1 RPYLFEKYTSVY
13 GAIIVITTN
22 LVIIANWVTINTLI
36 YIPDALVTEHL
47 SGPIK
52 MLVGVDLS
60 KSAYTGISMKVS
72 SDPNPIKKIFSTEL
86 QILTYLLGAIMIFC
100 ALRIH
105 IMLRKSTFSDQL
117 LKLHRQLFAL
127 LLLQTACP
135 ILFLHSQ
142 AFITYGFVYAGL
154 TSPKFLMYLTNISL
168 STYPLVNPL
177 LVIGFV
183 SDYRKRTTTILRL
196 FRKSDSNSTTSLSI
210 TSKLRVTSVALEK
223 SS

>member
-1 RPYLFEKYTSVY
+1 ME
-13 GAIIVITTN
+13 
-22 LVIIANWVTINTLI
+22 W
-36 YIPDALVTEHL
+36 L

-72 SDPNPIKKIFSTEL
+72 SDRNPIKKVFSTEL
-86 QILTYLLGAIMIFC
+86 QMLTCLLGATMIFC

-105 IMLRKSTFSDQL
+105 IMLRKSTFSEHL
-117 LKLHRQLFAL
+117 LKLHRQLFTL

-142 AFITYGFVYAGL
+142 AFVTYGFIYAGL
-154 TSPKFLMYLTNISL
+154 TSPKFLMYLTNISV
-168 STYPLVNPL
+168 SIYPLVNPL

-183 SDYRKRTTTILRL
+183 SDYRRRIMAILRL
-196 FRKSDSNSTTSLSI
+196 SRRSINSSVVSATVVSRFGATSTAI
-210 TSKLRVTSVALEK
+210 EK
-223 SS
+223 PL